1 MSRQRPLF
9 RLYLHWARPRRNLPL
24 NLRRHLA
31 QAQKRLD
38 AAFPRPH
45 LRPRLHLHWARPR
58 RDLPYNLRNH
68 PARAQK
74 LAAYL
79 QAG

>member
-1 MSRQRPLF
+1 MSRQRPHF
-9 RLYLHWARPRRNLPL
+9 RLRLHLHWARPRRNLPL

-31 QAQKRLD
+31 RAHERR
-38 AAFPRPH
+38 RPH

-58 RDLPYNLRNH
+58 RDLPHNLRRH

-79 QAG
+79 KAG